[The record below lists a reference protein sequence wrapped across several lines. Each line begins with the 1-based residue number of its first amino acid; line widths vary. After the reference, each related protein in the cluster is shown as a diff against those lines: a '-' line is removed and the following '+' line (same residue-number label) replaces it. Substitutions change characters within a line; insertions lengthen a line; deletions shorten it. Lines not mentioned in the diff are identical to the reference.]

1 MKRLFEF
8 SIALM
13 LLLVL
18 LPIITL
24 FILFSS
30 LSAGDFGVFSQVRIG
45 LNGKAFRIYKIRT
58 MRSSPLNLSTFTT
71 SNDSRV
77 TPFGAFLRRSK
88 IDEFLQLVNILRGEM
103 SFVGPRPDVP
113 EMLDLLTADE
123 RRILLSVR
131 PGVTGPASLYFWN
144 EEKILSQQSDPI
156 HYSKYVIYPQKV
168 NINISYISLS
178 PSLVD
183 DLFIVLKTIFRVY
196 F

>member
-1 MKRLFEF
+1 
-8 SIALM
+8 
-13 LLLVL
+13 
-18 LPIITL
+18 
-24 FILFSS
+24 
-30 LSAGDFGVFSQVRIG
+30 
-45 LNGKAFRIYKIRT
+45 